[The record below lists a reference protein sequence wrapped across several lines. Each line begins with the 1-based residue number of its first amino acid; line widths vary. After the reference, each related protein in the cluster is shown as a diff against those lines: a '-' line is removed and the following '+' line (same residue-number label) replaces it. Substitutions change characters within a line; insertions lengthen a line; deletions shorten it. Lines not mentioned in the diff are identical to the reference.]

1 MMRNAGGMS
10 APYVPTSPT
19 HADPAVAEMQG
30 WYGPYTV
37 SERILQKIWLR
48 GDFRAANLRTLS
60 GHALKVRHPGRWNL
74 QEGPDFRGAEWEI
87 DGRRVRGDVEVHF
100 HARDWAAHGHG
111 QDANYANVALH
122 VLLFPPT
129 ADETP
134 PRTCEGGVLEQV
146 ALLDHLERDLEDYAA
161 DEALLAAEGRDP
173 LGPLEE
179 FLHRP
184 PAERLAR
191 LLDRALH
198 RWRQKRA
205 YAAHRIAQAGFTEA
219 CHQLTLEALGYRRN
233 RPPMSALALK
243 YPLAAWAKRP
253 PLPGLLFEEE
263 KGKWKLAGLRP
274 ANHPRRRLEQYAKV
288 MAAQGEWPQALLRF
302 ASNWPEGAT
311 AVEDSGPF
319 RRQHKMT
326 GLRKRAA
333 RDVFADTWQ
342 GARLDTLIGDV
353 LLPLS
358 AAQTNRDLF
367 AAWFHGFPGDA
378 PPAYAKFLRQAEILD
393 RRTQPLCH
401 GLLQGA
407 LQMFLEGAG

>member
-1 MMRNAGGMS
+1 MS
-10 APYVPTSPT
+10 LPYAVDEPAP
-19 HADPAVAEMQG
+19 AEPAVAEMQG

-37 SERILQKIWLR
+37 SERVVQKIWLR
-48 GDFRAANLRTLS
+48 GDYRAANLRTLS
-60 GHALKVRHPGRWNL
+60 GQALRVRHPGRWNL
-74 QEGPDFRGAEWEI
+74 QEGPDFRGGEWDL

-111 QDANYANVALH
+111 QDANYAGVALH
-122 VLLFPPT
+122 VLLFPPA
-129 ADETP
+129 ADDP
-134 PRTCEGGVLEQV
+134 APRTSEGHALEQV
-146 ALLDHLERDLEDYAA
+146 VLLDHLERDLEDYAA

-179 FLHRP
+179 FLRRP

-205 YAAHRIAQAGFTEA
+205 FAAHRIAQAGFAEA

-243 YPLAAWAKRP
+243 YPLAAWAKHA

-263 KGKWKLAGLRP
+263 KGRWKLAGLRP
-274 ANHPRRRLEQYAKV
+274 ANHPRLRLEQYAKV
-288 MAAQGEWPQALLRF
+288 VAAKPDWPQALLRF
-302 ASNWPEGAT
+302 AKDWPEGAT

-319 RRQHKMT
+319 RRRHQLT
-326 GLRKRAA
+326 ALRKRLTQE
-333 RDVFADTWQ
+333 VFTGVWQ

-353 LLPLS
+353 LLPLT
-358 AAQTNRDLF
+358 AAQTNRELF

-378 PPAYAKFLRQAEILD
+378 PPAYAKFLRQTEILD
-393 RRTQPLCH
+393 RRAQPLCH

-407 LQMFLEGAG
+407 LQMFLEGNG

>member
-1 MMRNAGGMS
+1 MS
-10 APYVPTSPT
+10 ALFAVAEPF
-19 HADPAVAEMQG
+19 PAEPIVAEMQG

-37 SERILQKIWLR
+37 SERVVQKIWLR
-48 GDFRAANLRTLS
+48 GDYRAANLRTLS
-60 GHALKVRHPGRWNL
+60 GHALRVRHPGRWNL
-74 QEGPDFRGAEWEI
+74 QEGPDFHGGEWEL

-111 QDANYANVALH
+111 RDPNYAGVALH
-122 VLLFPPT
+122 VLLFPPA
-129 ADETP
+129 ADEP
-134 PRTCEGGVLEQV
+134 APRTSAGQTLEQV
-146 ALLDHLERDLEDYAA
+146 VLLDHLERDLEEYAA

-179 FLHRP
+179 FLRRP
-184 PAERLAR
+184 PADRLAR

-205 YAAHRIAQAGFTEA
+205 FAAHRIAQAGFAEA

-243 YPLAAWAKRP
+243 YPLAAWAKHA

-263 KGKWKLAGLRP
+263 KGRWKLAGLRP
-274 ANHPRRRLEQYAKV
+274 ANHPRLRLEQYAKV
-288 MAAQGEWPQALLRF
+288 VAAQPDWPQALLRI
-302 ASNWPEGAT
+302 AKDWPEGAT

-319 RRQHKMT
+319 RRRHNLT
-326 GLRKRAA
+326 ALRKRVAQE
-333 RDVFADTWQ
+333 VFAGVWQ

-353 LLPLS
+353 LLPLT
-358 AAQTNRDLF
+358 AAQANRELF
-367 AAWFHGFPGDA
+367 AVWFHGFPGDA
-378 PPAYAKFLRQAEILD
+378 PPAYAKFLRQTEILD
-393 RRTQPLCH
+393 RRAQPLCH

-407 LQMFLEGAG
+407 LQMFLEGKG

>member
-1 MMRNAGGMS
+1 MS
-10 APYVPTSPT
+10 APFAVAESS

-37 SERILQKIWLR
+37 SERVVQKIWLR
-48 GDFRAANLRTLS
+48 GDYRAANLRTLS
-60 GHALKVRHPGRWNL
+60 GRALRVRHPGRWNL
-74 QEGPDFRGAEWEI
+74 QEGPDFRGGEWEL

-100 HARDWAAHGHG
+100 HARDWNAHGH
-111 QDANYANVALH
+111 DHDPNYAGVALH
-122 VLLFPPT
+122 VLLFPPA
-129 ADETP
+129 ADEP
-134 PRTCEGGVLEQV
+134 APRTSEGHALEQV
-146 ALLDHLERDLEDYAA
+146 VLLDHLERDLEDYAA

-179 FLHRP
+179 FLRRP

-205 YAAHRIAQAGFTEA
+205 FAAQRITQAAFAEA

-243 YPLAAWAKRP
+243 YPLAAWAKHP

-263 KGKWKLAGLRP
+263 KGRWKLAGLRP
-274 ANHPRRRLEQYAKV
+274 ANHPRLRLEQYAKV
-288 MAAQGEWPQALLRF
+288 VAAQPDWPQALLRF
-302 ASNWPEGAT
+302 AQNWPEGAT
-311 AVEDSGPF
+311 AVDDSGPF
-319 RRQHKMT
+319 RRRHKLT
-326 GLRKRAA
+326 ALRRRLA
-333 RDVFADTWQ
+333 REVFADTWR

-353 LLPLS
+353 LLPLT
-358 AAQTNRDLF
+358 AAQANRELF
-367 AAWFHGFPGDA
+367 AMWFHSFPGDA

-393 RRTQPLCH
+393 PRTQPLCH

-407 LQMFLEGAG
+407 LQIFLEGKG